1 MNKEIKKRLI
11 FYPCLFAVIGISAY
25 LWGPYPVQSRNMRQA
40 WREIDSVKKELE
52 GDARFSTIMIGV
64 GTANLGKDIYVR
76 GDIPDQQ
83 SLEHL
88 KSLMKK
94 RISPKF
100 RVRYFLKIPE
110 DSNKSVQPSEEKTE
124 EVKPILSEK
133 EKRISKNISDYF
145 QLGFSVEI
153 KGPLTIEEVEKES
166 LDELSKSSRKD
177 IPKVPFGFNN
187 DNWNE
192 FKSKYNDGDEL
203 YFFTSDEKSWSGLYG
218 REGYA
223 LIRNEKVVL
232 VIITILS

>member
-11 FYPCLFAVIGISAY
+11 FYPCLFTVIGISTY
-25 LWGPYPVQSRNMRQA
+25 WWPGPVQRRNLRQA
-40 WREIDSVKKELE
+40 QREIDSVKKELE
-52 GDARFSTIMIGV
+52 SDTRFSQLKIGV
-64 GTANLGKDIYVR
+64 GTANLGRYIYVR
-76 GDIPDQQ
+76 GHIPEQQ
-83 SLEHL
+83 SLEYL
-88 KSLMKK
+88 KSLMKNG
-94 RISPKF
+94 ISPKF
-100 RVRYFLKIPE
+100 LVRYFLKIPE

-153 KGPLTIEEVEKES
+153 IGPLTIEEVEKES
-166 LDELSKSSRKD
+166 LDKLSKSSRKD
-177 IPKVPFGFNN
+177 IPKVPFGFINN
-187 DNWNE
+187 RWND
-192 FKSKYNDGDEL
+192 FKSKYKDGDEIY
-203 YFFTSDEKSWSGLYG
+203 YFSSDEKSWNGLYG